1 MEIPSSN
8 IIKETF
14 KENQARIKKKYHQE
28 HKEEIA
34 IYKKQYY
41 RDNKER
47 IDQQVKAN
55 RVLKVP
61 CCNCGA
67 IISKGSM
74 STHRQTNKCKSFIK
88 P

>member
-47 IDQQVKAN
+47 IDQQIKVN
-55 RVLKVP
+55 RQIKTQ
-61 CCNCGA
+61 CINCGA
-67 IISKGSM
+67 TIAKHCM
-74 STHRQTNKCKSFIK
+74 SSHRQTNKCKSFIK